1 MYLHVQQMGGAFT
14 DHLTWRW
21 CFYINLPF
29 GLVTGLF
36 IIFFF
41 HPTKKAKTLSV
52 GWRKKLEQFDV
63 FGTIVFLPMIV
74 CLLLA
79 LQWGGS
85 KYPWGSGELPSL
97 YISSCASA
105 DDLRSNYRP
114 IRPFRC
120 PLHHFRRHTTME
132 TRAGYCT
139 PTRIETANS
148 CISIMVRRL
157 SRSSVLCLCILPA
170 DLVPGHPCKL

>member
-1 MYLHVQQMGGAFT
+1 MGGAFT

-41 HPTKKAKTLSV
+41 HPTQKSRAKALSV
-52 GWRKKLEQFDV
+52 GWKEKLEQFDV
-63 FGTIVFLPMIV
+63 FGSIVFLPMIV

-85 KYPWGSGELPSL
+85 KYAWSNGKL
-97 YISSCASA
+97 YKYRLLSHDAHSS
-105 DDLRSNYRP
+105 
-114 IRPFRC
+114 
-120 PLHHFRRHTTME
+120 
-132 TRAGYCT
+132 
-139 PTRIETANS
+139 
-148 CISIMVRRL
+148 
-157 SRSSVLCLCILPA
+157 
-170 DLVPGHPCKL
+170 